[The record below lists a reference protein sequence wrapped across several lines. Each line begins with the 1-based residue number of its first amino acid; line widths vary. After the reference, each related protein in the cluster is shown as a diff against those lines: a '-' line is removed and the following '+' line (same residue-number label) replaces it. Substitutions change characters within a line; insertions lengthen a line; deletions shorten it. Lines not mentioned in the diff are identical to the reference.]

1 MNRHGFRDIN
11 DFARHTSWLHGFF
24 ADWAAYGILLFA
36 ALLLAGWWA
45 ARRDDSPRRMAAL
58 LWTPVAALLA
68 VAINQ
73 PIVHAVN
80 ERRPFVAMPHVLTL
94 VHHAADAGFPSDH
107 ATASGA
113 LAVGLLVASR
123 RLGWLAAIVA
133 VVIAFSRVY
142 VGVHY
147 PGDVLAGLLLGAVVA
162 LAGMIPALWL
172 GERAVLALRRGPLS
186 VLVAVRR
193 QEARHAASPHSEDAD
208 SQLGRV
214 S

>member
-1 MNRHGFRDIN
+1 VNRHGFRDIN

-24 ADWAAYGILLFA
+24 ADWATYGILLLA
-36 ALLLAGWWA
+36 ALLLIGWWQ
-45 ARRDDSPRRMAAL
+45 ARRDASPRRMAAL

-113 LAVGLLVASR
+113 LAVGLIIASR
-123 RLGWLAAIVA
+123 RLGWLAALIA
-133 VVIAFSRVY
+133 IVIAFSRVY
-142 VGVHY
+142 AGVHY
-147 PGDVLAGLLLGAVVA
+147 PGDVLAGLLLGGAVA
-162 LAGMIPALWL
+162 LVGTIPALWF
-172 GERAVLALRRGPLS
+172 GERAVLALRRSPIAPVVS
-186 VLVAVRR
+186 AAA
-193 QEARHAASPHSEDAD
+193 ARDAAEEDRE
-208 SQLGRV
+208 SQLV